1 MGWSR
6 TSKHGHLPFGIRCLY
21 AAELANGIVK
31 VGLTRNP
38 RGRIPTL
45 QSHARIRF
53 GAEVVRHELSQPF
66 PEHNNH
72 LLWGAEKALLQGLRR
87 IARED
92 AEHGE
97 YFHGLCFP
105 VAIALMEQV
114 VLRFLAA
121 KEMAQA
127 PQRRFVGADPV
138 GFDSL
143 ISHGSQ
149 FCPGE
154 PRNATQLSGDR
165 L

>member
-6 TSKHGHLPFGIRCLY
+6 TTKHGHLPFGIRCLY

-45 QSHARIRF
+45 HSHARIRF
-53 GAEVVRHELSQPF
+53 GAEVVRHELSAPF
-66 PEHNNH
+66 PENNNH
-72 LLWGAEKALLQGLRR
+72 LLWGAEQALLNALRR
-87 IARED
+87 IAHED
-92 AEHGE
+92 SDHGE
-97 YFHGLCFP
+97 YFRG
-105 VAIALMEQV
+105 IAFDVVLVLMEQV
-114 VLRFLAA
+114 VLRFVAA
-121 KEMAQA
+121 KDLAQA
-127 PQRRFVGADPV
+127 PQRRIVGADPV

-143 ISHGSQ
+143 IAHGPQ

-154 PRNATQLSGDR
+154 PRNATQLRGDR